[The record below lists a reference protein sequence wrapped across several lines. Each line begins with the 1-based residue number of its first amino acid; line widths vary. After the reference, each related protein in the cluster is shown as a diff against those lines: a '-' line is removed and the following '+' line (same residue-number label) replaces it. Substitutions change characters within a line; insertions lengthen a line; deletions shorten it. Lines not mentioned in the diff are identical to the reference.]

1 MRKLIEFIRSIYVVA
16 LFVVLELAAVNYY
29 AGATAYTEARLLA
42 QSARLTGGMH
52 SAITDAGNFLRLGR
66 ENRALTERVAQLEEQ
81 VATLRSQL
89 SESSL
94 GVSEA
99 TFEGVKYRMVEAA
112 VVSITTHRA
121 NNYIIVNRGS
131 NDGVR
136 AGMGITTGD
145 GAIVGYVVECS
156 PRHAVGVTLLSEVFR
171 GSGAP
176 VGGSNYQGSIT
187 WDGKNPH
194 FVTLEGLSKYAEPEV
209 GQKVFS
215 TGFES
220 YFPAG
225 LLIGTIESATLD
237 QVGTTYTVRV
247 RLAAD
252 LSAMNNLVIIE
263 NLDHQEI
270 NDLQS
275 SEVIKNLEMN

>member
-66 ENRALTERVAQLEEQ
+66 ENRALTERLARLEEE

-89 SESSL
+89 AESSL

-99 TFEGVKYRMVEAA
+99 MFEGVKYRMVEAA

-194 FVTLEGLSKYAEPEV
+194 FVNLEKLSKYAEPQIGQEV
-209 GQKVFS
+209 LT
-215 TGFES
+215 TGLES

-225 LLIGTIESATLD
+225 LKIGTIESLTPDAL
-237 QVGTTYTVRV
+237 GISYTA
-247 RLAAD
+247 RLR
-252 LSAMNNLVIIE
+252 LSAELSKCDNLILMDNLSSDELRQLEGQAAQKNN
-263 NLDHQEI
+263 
-270 NDLQS
+270 
-275 SEVIKNLEMN
+275 

>member
-16 LFVVLELAAVNYY
+16 LYVVLELAAVNYY

-66 ENRALTERVAQLEEQ
+66 ENRALTERLARLEEE

-89 SESSL
+89 AESSL

-99 TFEGVKYRMVEAA
+99 MFEGVKYRMVEAA

-194 FVTLEGLSKYAEPEV
+194 FVNLEKLSKYAEPQIGQEV
-209 GQKVFS
+209 LT
-215 TGFES
+215 TGLES

-225 LLIGTIESATLD
+225 LKIGTIESLTPDAL
-237 QVGTTYTVRV
+237 GISYTA
-247 RLAAD
+247 RLR
-252 LSAMNNLVIIE
+252 LSAELSKCDNLILMD
-263 NLDHQEI
+263 NL
-270 NDLQS
+270 S
-275 SEVIKNLEMN
+275 SDELRQLEGQAAQKTN

>member
-66 ENRALTERVAQLEEQ
+66 ENRALTERLARLEEE

-89 SESSL
+89 AESSL

-99 TFEGVKYRMVEAA
+99 MFEGVKYRMVEAA

-194 FVTLEGLSKYAEPEV
+194 FVNLEKLSKYAEPQIGQEV
-209 GQKVFS
+209 LT
-215 TGFES
+215 TGLES

-225 LLIGTIESATLD
+225 LKIGTIETLTPD
-237 QVGTTYTVRV
+237 ALGISYTA
-247 RLAAD
+247 RLR
-252 LSAMNNLVIIE
+252 LSAELSKCDNLILMD
-263 NLDHQEI
+263 NL
-270 NDLQS
+270 S
-275 SEVIKNLEMN
+275 SDELRQLEGQAAQKTN

>member
-66 ENRALTERVAQLEEQ
+66 ENRALTERLARLEEE

-89 SESSL
+89 AESSL

-99 TFEGVKYRMVEAA
+99 MFEGVKYRMVEAA

-194 FVTLEGLSKYAEPEV
+194 FVNLEKLSKYAEPQIGQEV
-209 GQKVFS
+209 LT
-215 TGFES
+215 TGLES

-225 LLIGTIESATLD
+225 LKIGTIESLTPDAL
-237 QVGTTYTVRV
+237 GISYTA
-247 RLAAD
+247 RLR
-252 LSAMNNLVIIE
+252 LSAELSKCDNLILMD
-263 NLDHQEI
+263 NL
-270 NDLQS
+270 S
-275 SEVIKNLEMN
+275 SDELRQLEGQAAQKTN

>member
-66 ENRALTERVAQLEEQ
+66 ENRALTERLARLEEE

-89 SESSL
+89 AESSL

-99 TFEGVKYRMVEAA
+99 MFEGVKYRMVEAA

-194 FVTLEGLSKYAEPEV
+194 FVNLEKLSKYAEPQIGQEV
-209 GQKVFS
+209 LT
-215 TGFES
+215 TGLES

-225 LLIGTIESATLD
+225 LKIGTIESLTPDAL
-237 QVGTTYTVRV
+237 GISYTA
-247 RLAAD
+247 RLR
-252 LSAMNNLVIIE
+252 LSAELSKCDNLILMDNLSSDELRQLEEQAAQKNN
-263 NLDHQEI
+263 
-270 NDLQS
+270 
-275 SEVIKNLEMN
+275 

>member
-66 ENRALTERVAQLEEQ
+66 ENRALTERLARLEEE

-99 TFEGVKYRMVEAA
+99 MFEGVKYRMVEAA

-194 FVTLEGLSKYAEPEV
+194 FVNLEKLSKYAEPQIGQEV
-209 GQKVFS
+209 LT
-215 TGFES
+215 TGLES

-225 LLIGTIESATLD
+225 LKIGTIESLTPDAL
-237 QVGTTYTVRV
+237 GISYTA
-247 RLAAD
+247 RLR
-252 LSAMNNLVIIE
+252 LSAELSKCDNLILMD
-263 NLDHQEI
+263 NL
-270 NDLQS
+270 S
-275 SEVIKNLEMN
+275 SDELRQLEGQAAQKTN

>member
-1 MRKLIEFIRSIYVVA
+1 MRKLIEFIHSIYVVA

-66 ENRALTERVAQLEEQ
+66 ENRALTERLARLEEE

-89 SESSL
+89 AESSL

-99 TFEGVKYRMVEAA
+99 MFEGVKYRMVEAA

-194 FVTLEGLSKYAEPEV
+194 FVNLEKLSKYAEPQIGQEV
-209 GQKVFS
+209 LT
-215 TGFES
+215 TGLES

-225 LLIGTIESATLD
+225 LKIGTIESLTPDAL
-237 QVGTTYTVRV
+237 GISYTA
-247 RLAAD
+247 RLR
-252 LSAMNNLVIIE
+252 LSAELSKCDNLILMD
-263 NLDHQEI
+263 NL
-270 NDLQS
+270 S
-275 SEVIKNLEMN
+275 SDELRQLEGQAAQKTN

>member
-66 ENRALTERVAQLEEQ
+66 ENRALTERLARLEEE

-89 SESSL
+89 AESSL
-94 GVSEA
+94 GVSE
-99 TFEGVKYRMVEAA
+99 TMFEGVKYRMVEAA

-194 FVTLEGLSKYAEPEV
+194 FVNLEKLSKYAEPQIGQEV
-209 GQKVFS
+209 LT
-215 TGFES
+215 TGLES

-225 LLIGTIESATLD
+225 LKIGTIESLTPDAL
-237 QVGTTYTVRV
+237 GISYTAHLR
-247 RLAAD
+247 
-252 LSAMNNLVIIE
+252 LSAELSKCDNLILMD
-263 NLDHQEI
+263 NL
-270 NDLQS
+270 S
-275 SEVIKNLEMN
+275 SDELRQLEGQAAQKTN

>member
-66 ENRALTERVAQLEEQ
+66 ENRALTERVAHLEEQ

-89 SESSL
+89 AESSL

-99 TFEGVKYRMVEAA
+99 MFEGVKYRMVEAA

-194 FVTLEGLSKYAEPEV
+194 FVNLEKLSKYAEPQIGQEV
-209 GQKVFS
+209 LT
-215 TGFES
+215 TGLES

-225 LLIGTIESATLD
+225 LKIGTIESLTPDAL
-237 QVGTTYTVRV
+237 GISYTA
-247 RLAAD
+247 RLR
-252 LSAMNNLVIIE
+252 LSAELSKCDNLILMD
-263 NLDHQEI
+263 NL
-270 NDLQS
+270 S
-275 SEVIKNLEMN
+275 SDELRQLEEQAAQKTN

>member
-66 ENRALTERVAQLEEQ
+66 ENRALTERVAHLEEQ

-194 FVTLEGLSKYAEPEV
+194 FVNLEKLSKYAEPQIGQEV
-209 GQKVFS
+209 LT
-215 TGFES
+215 TGLES

-225 LLIGTIESATLD
+225 LKIGTIESLTPDAL
-237 QVGTTYTVRV
+237 GISYTA
-247 RLAAD
+247 RLH
-252 LSAMNNLVIIE
+252 LSAELSKCDNLILMD
-263 NLDHQEI
+263 NL
-270 NDLQS
+270 S
-275 SEVIKNLEMN
+275 SDELRQLEEQAAQKTN

>member
-89 SESSL
+89 AESSL

-99 TFEGVKYRMVEAA
+99 MFEGVKYRMVEAA

-194 FVTLEGLSKYAEPEV
+194 FVNLEKLSKYAEPQIGQEV
-209 GQKVFS
+209 LT
-215 TGFES
+215 TGLES

-225 LLIGTIESATLD
+225 LKIGTIESLTPDAL
-237 QVGTTYTVRV
+237 GISYTA
-247 RLAAD
+247 RLR
-252 LSAMNNLVIIE
+252 LSAELSKCDNLILMD
-263 NLDHQEI
+263 NL
-270 NDLQS
+270 S
-275 SEVIKNLEMN
+275 SDELRQLEGQAAQKTN

>member
-66 ENRALTERVAQLEEQ
+66 ENRALTERLARLEEE

-89 SESSL
+89 AESSL

-99 TFEGVKYRMVEAA
+99 MFEGVKYRMVEAA

-145 GAIVGYVVECS
+145 GAIVGYVVGCS

-194 FVTLEGLSKYAEPEV
+194 FVNLEKLSKYAEPQIGQEV
-209 GQKVFS
+209 LT
-215 TGFES
+215 TGLES

-225 LLIGTIESATLD
+225 LKIGTIESLTPDAL
-237 QVGTTYTVRV
+237 GISYTA
-247 RLAAD
+247 RLR
-252 LSAMNNLVIIE
+252 LSAELSKCDNLILMD
-263 NLDHQEI
+263 NL
-270 NDLQS
+270 S
-275 SEVIKNLEMN
+275 SDELRQLEGQAAQKTN